1 MKKRKLSPL
10 ETGFHIFFLICGILS
25 VAFVLFISIYL
36 IISGLPAILKVGP
49 IKFLFGQKWAAGT
62 EDFGILSF
70 ILTSIY
76 GTAGAVVIG
85 VPLGIMTAVF
95 LAKVAPPKLA
105 KVIHTA
111 VELLAGIP
119 SVVYGFFYGLWPIAW
134 IIIAAVFVY
143 KISVKTGQFDIIR
156 SSILSITPDQRLQML
171 IVGFSFGAFLEG
183 AAGFGAP
190 VAITAALLVGLGFNP
205 LYAAGLCLIVNT
217 APVAFGAMGIPILV
231 AGQVTGIDSFAIG
244 QMVGRQ
250 LPFLT
255 IIVLFWIMAI
265 MDGWRGIKE
274 TWPAVIVAGG
284 SFAIA
289 QYLSSNFLGPELPDI
304 ISSLVSLVCL
314 TLFLKRWQPVR
325 IFRFGDLGASQV
337 DMTLARTRYT
347 AGQVIRAW
355 SPFLF
360 LTATVTLWSVPPF
373 KALFAPGGAMYDFVI
388 NISVPFLDKMVAR
401 MPPVVSAATP
411 YAAVY
416 KFDWLSATGTAILFA
431 ALLSIVWL
439 RMKPKDA
446 LTTFA
451 GTLKDLALPIYSIGM
466 VLAFAFISNYS
477 GLSSTLA
484 LALAHTGHA
493 FTFFSPFLGWLGVFL
508 TGSDTSSNALFAALQ
523 ATAAQQIGVSDIL
536 LVAANTTGGVTGK
549 MISPQS
555 IAIACAAV
563 GLVGKESDLFRFTV
577 KHSLIF
583 TCMVGLITTL
593 QAYVLTWMIP

>member
-1 MKKRKLSPL
+1 MSLWQQNYDPAGNLWLSSLVASLPILFFFFALIKLKLKGYVAASWTVAIAL
-10 ETGFHIFFLICGILS
+10 AVALFFYDMP
-25 VAFVLFISIYL
+25 VNNA
-36 IISGLPAILKVGP
+36 
-49 IKFLFGQKWAAGT
+49 
-62 EDFGILSF
+62 
-70 ILTSIY
+70 
-76 GTAGAVVIG
+76 
-85 VPLGIMTAVF
+85 
-95 LAKVAPPKLA
+95 LA
-105 KVIHTA
+105 
-111 VELLAGIP
+111 

-156 SSILSITPDQRLQML
+156 SSILSITPDQRLQMI
-171 IVGFSFGAFLEG
+171 IVGFCFGAFLEG

-190 VAITAALLVGLGFNP
+190 VAITAALLVGLGFKP

-231 AGQVTGIDSFAIG
+231 AGQVTGLDSFEIG

-255 IIVLFWIMAI
+255 IIVLFWIMGI

-274 TWPAVIVAGG
+274 TWPAVMVAGG

-289 QYLSSNFLGPELPDI
+289 QFLSSNFIGPELPDI

-314 TLFLKRWQPVR
+314 TLFLRRWQPVR
-325 IFRFGDLGASQV
+325 IFRFD
-337 DMTLARTRYT
+337 T
-347 AGQVIRAW
+347 AGQEDATTGRARYSAGQILRAW

-360 LTATVTLWSVPPF
+360 LTATVTIWSVPPF
-373 KALFAPGGAMYDFVI
+373 KALFAPGGALYDWVVTV
-388 NISVPFLDKMVAR
+388 SVPHLDKLVER

-416 KFDWLSATGTAILFA
+416 KFDWFSATGTAILFA
-431 ALLSIVWL
+431 ALISIVWL

-446 LTTFA
+446 LSTF
-451 GTLKDLALPIYSIGM
+451 GSTLKELALPIYSIGM

-484 LALAHTGHA
+484 LALSHTGSA
-493 FTFFSPFLGWLGVFL
+493 FPFFSPFLGWLGVFL

-523 ATAAQQIGVSDIL
+523 ATAAQQIGVSDVL
-536 LVAANTTGGVTGK
+536 MVAANTTGGVTGK

-583 TCMVGLITTL
+583 TCMVGVITTL

>member
-1 MKKRKLSPL
+1 MEVWQQIYDPIGNIWLSSSIAALPIV
-10 ETGFHIFFLICGILS
+10 FFFLALIKLKLKGHIAATLTVGIALL
-25 VAFVLFISIYL
+25 VALFLYRM
-36 IISGLPAILKVGP
+36 PVDRAI
-49 IKFLFGQKWAAGT
+49 AA
-62 EDFGILSF
+62 
-70 ILTSIY
+70 
-76 GTAGAVVIG
+76 
-85 VPLGIMTAVF
+85 
-95 LAKVAPPKLA
+95 
-105 KVIHTA
+105 
-111 VELLAGIP
+111 
-119 SVVYGFFYGLWPIAW
+119 VVYGFFYGLWPIAW

-143 KISVKTGQFDIIR
+143 QISVKTGQFDIIR

-171 IVGFSFGAFLEG
+171 IVGFCFGAFLEG

-217 APVAFGAMGIPILV
+217 APVAFGAMGIPIIV
-231 AGQVTGIDSFAIG
+231 AGQVTGLDSFEIG

-274 TWPAVIVAGG
+274 TWPAVVVAGG
-284 SFAIA
+284 TFALA

-314 TLFLKRWQPVR
+314 TLFLRVWQPKR
-325 IFRFGDLGASQV
+325 LFRFDNAEGAVVDPTLVQQRYALGQI
-337 DMTLARTRYT
+337 
-347 AGQVIRAW
+347 IRAW
-355 SPFLF
+355 MPFIF
-360 LTATVTLWSVPPF
+360 LTATVTLWSIPPF
-373 KALFAPGGAMYDFVI
+373 KALFAQGGALYDWVLSI
-388 NISVPFLDKMVAR
+388 PVPLLDKLVAK
-401 MPPVVSAATP
+401 MPPVVATITP
-411 YAAVY
+411 YAAVF
-416 KFDWLSATGTAILFA
+416 KLDWFSATGTAIMVA
-431 ALLSIVWL
+431 AIASVIYL

-446 LTTFA
+446 LITLA
-451 GTLKDLALPIYSIGM
+451 ETLKALMLPIYSIGM

-477 GLSSTLA
+477 GLSATLA
-484 LALAHTGHA
+484 LALAHTGSA

-523 ATAAQQIGVSDIL
+523 ATTAQQIGVSDVL

-563 GLVGKESDLFRFTV
+563 GLVGRESDLFRFTV

-583 TCMVGLITTL
+583 TCMVGVITTL
-593 QAYVLTWMIP
+593 QAYWLTWMIP